1 MTTSD
6 TTGRPI
12 AWRKATPRGR
22 VEAWLSGR
30 LAGAAGFVASCS
42 SHYYGLT
49 VPSAIRGPCRSTSSW
64 RWGPNDAG
72 PNVGALLFLFGGVAS
87 VAVVAAMGVARG
99 CLRPAPRAWGGG
111 RRLVVHVDRIDDPRG
126 HVRDRGSRWNGLL
139 VQAATVGVVV
149 IGNVV
154 VAATARAG
162 NASGGY
168 EVATAQARRAVWA
181 PSRCQA
187 PAPSRG

>member
-1 MTTSD
+1 M
-6 TTGRPI
+6 P
-12 AWRKATPRGR
+12 PP
-22 VEAWLSGR
+22 
-30 LAGAAGFVASCS
+30 GAAS
-42 SHYYGLT
+42 
-49 VPSAIRGPCRSTSSW
+49 
-64 RWGPNDAG
+64 
-72 PNVGALLFLFGGVAS
+72 
-87 VAVVAAMGVARG
+87 VVAAVA
-99 CLRPAPRAWGGG
+99 AWSFTWIG
-111 RRLVVHVDRIDDPRG
+111 LMIQKATF
-126 HVRDRGSRWNGLL
+126 RDRGSRWNGLL